1 MIQKPNGMFVKWV
14 IGLLSALSLGLAGWG
29 GKTII
34 ADGARLT
41 SLETMHLE
49 FGGRLERMERKLDRL
64 IERR

>member
-1 MIQKPNGMFVKWV
+1 MTSTRNGMMTKWALA
-14 IGLLSALSLGLAGWG
+14 LLAAGALGLAGWG